1 MVDLLGR
8 AAFAPFR
15 QHRRKLDPTQ
25 VQRILVIEP
34 WNIGDV
40 VLATPMLAELRVRF
54 PRARSSLLAK
64 SYARDLLDGSGLVDE
79 LIVCDLPWTA
89 QKNKSRFTSRV
100 LRQMRDLV
108 VSLRQRC
115 FDVTVDA
122 RMDIRANLLAALSGA
137 RNRIGYDIG
146 GSGWLLTETLQG
158 NRDATHRISAQSL
171 HEWLSRP
178 ESRTFR
184 IVSAEV
190 T

>member
-1 MVDLLGR
+1 MAQTWPVS
-8 AAFAPFR
+8 
-15 QHRRKLDPTQ
+15 
-25 VQRILVIEP
+25 
-34 WNIGDV
+34 
-40 VLATPMLAELRVRF
+40 
-54 PRARSSLLAK
+54 RARRA
-64 SYARDLLDGSGLVDE
+64 
-79 LIVCDLPWTA
+79 
-89 QKNKSRFTSRV
+89 
-100 LRQMRDLV
+100 
-108 VSLRQRC
+108 SLRQRC

-122 RMDIRANLLAALSGA
+122 RMDISANLLAALSGA